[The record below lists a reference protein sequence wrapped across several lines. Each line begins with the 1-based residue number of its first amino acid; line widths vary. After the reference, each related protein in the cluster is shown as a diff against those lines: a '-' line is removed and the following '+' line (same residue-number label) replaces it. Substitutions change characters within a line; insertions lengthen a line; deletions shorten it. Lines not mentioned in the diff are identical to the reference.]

1 LIQTVTLPQQD
12 GEQRRSAT
20 FAEATASQGGQKS
33 EDDGYM
39 TQVAEATADGVDVDL
54 GPEAI
59 WAAKFTKANQEN
71 EALAS

>member
-1 LIQTVTLPQQD
+1 
-12 GEQRRSAT
+12 
-20 FAEATASQGGQKS
+20 
-33 EDDGYM
+33 M

-71 EALAS
+71 ECLCPLIAVLLS